1 MRATGGGVLDAELAA
16 LANVALVVH
25 VLLVVDVLVVT
36 GDCVTR
42 KQLTTR
48 LIREAAVETLGVADM
63 VKEEASNVTI
73 IGWNENH
80 LMKVDWLDRGVPSHH

>member
-42 KQLTTR
+42 KQLATR
-48 LIREAAVETLGVADM
+48 LIRLGMLPWSEKMARAEQSLLGM
-63 VKEEASNVTI
+63 GPVT
-73 IGWNENH
+73 GPRSSV
-80 LMKVDWLDRGVPSHH
+80 LG